1 MRPVEGSVFG
11 YSCFD
16 DIFYSDSLPEQ
27 EKVEKKTEGEW
38 AKPGLIWN
46 TARIAVVKT
55 TVINAE
61 HFQPVK
67 GVCDNGR
74 QRWIS

>member
-27 EKVEKKTEGEW
+27 EKVEKKTEGE
-38 AKPGLIWN
+38 
-46 TARIAVVKT
+46 
-55 TVINAE
+55 
-61 HFQPVK
+61 
-67 GVCDNGR
+67 
-74 QRWIS
+74 